1 MKRHIIQ
8 FIKKY
13 YSITLFTVVM
23 SFFIWI
29 FCYAI
34 YNIAI
39 GYNYSNNKSLDNL
52 LMCLCSVAALFYIG
66 ILIKGWLIKF
76 DYDKE
81 EETSDKNFCG

>member
-1 MKRHIIQ
+1 MIRYTIQ
-8 FIKKY
+8 FIKKH

-23 SFFIWI
+23 SFFIYV

-39 GYNYSNNKSLDNL
+39 GYSHSNNKGMDNL

-66 ILIKGWLIKF
+66 LLIKGWLIKF

-81 EETSDKNFCG
+81 EETSDDKFCG